1 VFPKINRQARTESLK
16 GTIKIDGEYCK
27 ECLLCTTACKNG
39 NLQPSGELNSK
50 GFHPIVLKDDADCNG
65 CALCALVCPEVAI
78 EVYRGQ

>member
-1 VFPKINRQARTESLK
+1 MK